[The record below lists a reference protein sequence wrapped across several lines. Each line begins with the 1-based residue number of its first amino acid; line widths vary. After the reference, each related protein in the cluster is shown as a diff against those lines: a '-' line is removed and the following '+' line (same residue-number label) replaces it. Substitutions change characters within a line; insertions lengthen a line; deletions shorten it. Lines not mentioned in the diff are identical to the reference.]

1 MYRHTL
7 VPCTGMCTQARVHTS
22 ALSHAQHTRAHSA
35 YMHTHTHTQKHSYM
49 HALLGE
55 AESTSQ
61 AEISRVDVK
70 QAGDQQA

>member
-1 MYRHTL
+1 
-7 VPCTGMCTQARVHTS
+7 
-22 ALSHAQHTRAHSA
+22 
-35 YMHTHTHTQKHSYM
+35 M